1 MINILEKKE
10 VRWNNKEE
18 VFEVKIKLKEG
29 VKYYYFDDVVN
40 EGFVFWKSKGKVKYK
55 VDGFVLK

>member
-29 VKYYYFDDVVN
+29 VRYYYFDDVVN

-55 VDGFVLK
+55 VGGFVLK